1 MPELMKQRL
10 QRGERLVVFAV
21 GRMFHPNLIRYLGMA
36 GDFDGFWID
45 VEHGGL
51 TTYDIEI
58 AATAGLA
65 HGLDCFV
72 RVPPTDYA
80 TVTRCFE
87 SGATGVMAA
96 QIKSAEEADEFV
108 RWAKFAPGVSGLNP
122 LGYDGR
128 YGTIPLAE
136 FAERANRETF
146 VAVQIETTKRST
158 RSTPSRPSTVWTS
171 CSWPSDLSQA
181 VGVIGDFMGDAS
193 LEAVDRVASACR
205 AHGKQWGAVTP
216 SPDYASML
224 IEKGCTLI
232 SPVNDVK
239 LVTTGLAAMKE
250 TYSLLCEL
258 SAGAAAVELESLEG
272 QADMTVLD
280 LDGPIDLS
288 RRGRVEQGEMIRN
301 GLSPDLRV

>member
-1 MPELMKQRL
+1 MPELMKHRL

-21 GRMFHPNLIRYLGMA
+21 GRMFHHNIIRYLGMA

-51 TTYDIEI
+51 TTHDIEI

-65 HGLDCFV
+65 YGLDCFV

-96 QIKSAEEADEFV
+96 QINSADDAEEFV
-108 RWAKFAPGVSGLNP
+108 RWAKFAPRGRRGLNP

-136 FAERANRETF
+136 FAERANRDTF
-146 VAVQIETTKRST
+146 VVIQIETAQA
-158 RSTPSRPSTVWTS
+158 VEEVDDIAAIDGVDLLFVG
-171 CSWPSDLSQA
+171 PSDLSQA

-193 LEAVDRVASACR
+193 MAAVDRVAAACR

-216 SPDYASML
+216 TPEYASML

-239 LVTTGLAAMKE
+239 LVTTGLATMKDA
-250 TYSLLCEL
+250 YSMLW
-258 SAGAAAVELESLEG
+258 
-272 QADMTVLD
+272 
-280 LDGPIDLS
+280 
-288 RRGRVEQGEMIRN
+288 
-301 GLSPDLRV
+301 